1 MKPRYR
7 VTLTEQE
14 RQELEASKTGRT
26 SAKRFLYAR
35 ALLLC
40 DAGPQGP
47 AWKVADVAEALGVTP
62 RTIEHLKKRFVEEGL
77 AAALARKQPEKPGRE
92 PTFDG
97 AFEARLIALACSEA
111 PEGRRRWTVRLL
123 AEKAVELDLAPR
135 VSHMTVQR
143 LLKKT
148 KLKPHLR
155 RYWKIPPE
163 GSAAFV
169 AHMEDVIHVYQ
180 LPYDPDYPLV
190 CMDETN
196 KQLIG
201 EVQVPMACA
210 PGRPALIDHEYA
222 RNGVA
227 QIFLEV
233 EPLTGKRH
241 VAAFEHR
248 TRKDWARWIK
258 GMLDERY
265 PNAIRVRLVLDNLNT
280 HGLAAL
286 YETFEPQEARRLAE
300 RLEFHFTPKHGC
312 WLNMA
317 EIELSALTGQCL
329 DRRIPDLETLRSYM
343 AAWENDRNNRQSK
356 IDWRFSTADARIRLK
371 RLYPKL

>member
-14 RQELEASKTGRT
+14 RQELESLKTGRT

-47 AWKVADVAEALGVTP
+47 AWTVADVAEALGVTP

-77 AAALARKQPEKPGRE
+77 TAALARKQPDKPPRQV
-92 PTFDG
+92 TFDG
-97 AFEARLIALACSEA
+97 AFEARLIALACSET

-123 AEKAVELDLAPR
+123 AEKAVELHWAPS

-143 LLKKT
+143 ILKKT

-155 RYWKIPPE
+155 KYWKIPPE
-163 GSAAFV
+163 KSAAFV
-169 AHMEDVIHVYQ
+169 AHMEDVLQVYH
-180 LPYDPDYPLV
+180 LPYDPDYPQV
-190 CMDETN
+190 CMDETC

-201 EVQVPMACA
+201 EVQAPLACA
-210 PGRPALIDHEYA
+210 PGRPARVDHEYV

-233 EPLTGKRH
+233 EPLTGRRH
-241 VAAFEHR
+241 VAAMEHR
-248 TRKDWARWIK
+248 TRKDWAGWIK

-265 PNAIRVRLVLDNLNT
+265 PNAVRVRLVLDNLNT
-280 HGLAAL
+280 HGLASL

-300 RLEFHFTPKHGC
+300 RIEFHYTPKHGS

-317 EIELSALTGQCL
+317 EIELSALNGQCL
-329 DRRIPDLETLRSYM
+329 DQRIPDLEKLRNYI

-356 IDWRFSTADARIRLK
+356 INWRFSTADARIRLK
-371 RLYPKL
+371 HLYPKL

>member
-14 RQELEASKTGRT
+14 RQELEALKTGRT

-47 AWKVADVAEALGVTP
+47 AWNVADVAEAMGVTS

-92 PTFDG
+92 VTFDG
-97 AFEARLIALACSEA
+97 AFEARLIALACSET
-111 PEGRRRWTVRLL
+111 PEGWRRWTVRLL
-123 AEKAVELDLAPR
+123 AEKAVELHLAPS

-143 LLKKT
+143 ILKKGE
-148 KLKPHLR
+148 LKPHLR
-155 RYWKIPPE
+155 KYWKIPPK

-169 AHMEDVIHVYQ
+169 ANMEDVIQVYH
-180 LPYDPDYPLV
+180 LPYDPDYPQV
-190 CMDETN
+190 CMDETC

-201 EVQVPMACA
+201 EVQAPMACA
-210 PGRPALIDHEYA
+210 PGRPARVDHEYV

-241 VAAFEHR
+241 VAAAEHR
-248 TRKDWARWIK
+248 TRKDWAWWIK

-265 PNAIRVRLVLDNLNT
+265 PQAVRVRLVLDNLNT
-280 HGLAAL
+280 HGPASL

-300 RLEFHFTPKHGC
+300 RLEFHYTPKHGS
-312 WLNMA
+312 WLTMA
-317 EIELSALTGQCL
+317 EIELSALNGQCL
-329 DRRIPDLETLRSYM
+329 DRRIPDLETLQNQI

-356 IDWRFSTADARIRLK
+356 INWRFSTADARIKLNH
-371 RLYPKL
+371 LYPKL